1 MYVRQRCDVIKGLP
15 PYLLQQIGRRPNMN
29 TSLIRSSGNNSHNS
43 SLESNLATWQQHQQ
57 QQQQQ
62 QQQQLRTKTA
72 EELMSQHHQQQ
83 QQQRAM
89 PLSPPLTPLPPRFAA
104 PVQPQHLLHHSP
116 PFAAAANLLFAAQ
129 QYNPFLAAR
138 GVGNAAGMPHPL
150 PPPAPMEVLENLQ
163 RLLQLRQAELNARP
177 MPKPEND
184 DMVII

>member
-1 MYVRQRCDVIKGLP
+1 
-15 PYLLQQIGRRPNMN
+15 MN

-62 QQQQLRTKTA
+62 QQHLRTKTA

-104 PVQPQHLLHHSP
+104 PVQPPHLLHNSP

-138 GVGNAAGMPHPL
+138 GVGGAAGMPQPL
-150 PPPAPMEVLENLQ
+150 PPPVPMEVLENLQ
-163 RLLQLRQAELNARP
+163 RLFQLRQARP
-177 MPKPEND
+177 TPKPEND
-184 DMVII
+184 DVVIIQFDFNF